1 MPKLL
6 DRYIFIEWLKVF
18 AIAIGVTLGIL
29 ILHDM
34 YGNLGSLINWGA
46 STREILL
53 YYAFLTPTL
62 VPVVLPISLLLS
74 LIYILRSLH
83 RNNEITAMRSAGM
96 NVFRI
101 TRSLW
106 LAGVLLAGLLL
117 WLNAS
122 LIPHCKEQ
130 SRTIYDNAKFEQ
142 EMKKMRLSDVGKIAN
157 MCFNNRKDGR
167 LWFTNSFSRATSRA
181 NGVRVSVLDGK
192 GREVSRVMAREGV
205 YDDVDKC
212 WFFTDGQEITYDPQ
226 THRATKAIGFDKKYY
241 RDFTELPNIM
251 ILSMRRPKDL
261 SLFETKTIID
271 SLDDNTAFESQPYL
285 VRYYSIWA
293 SAFACIIVV
302 AIAIPFSVSGVRT
315 NPMVGVS
322 KTVGLFFLF
331 FVIDSVLGA
340 IGGRGFIPPF
350 WAASIPIIAMF
361 AFALSLYRK
370 AI

>member
-74 LIYILRSLH
+74 LIYILGSLH

-142 EMKKMRLSDVGKIAN
+142 EMKKMRLSDVGKICASTTERTAG
-157 MCFNNRKDGR
+157 CGLQTLSAAPQAAQTACAFQCLTARVGR
-167 LWFTNSFSRATSRA
+167 CPA
-181 NGVRVSVLDGK
+181 
-192 GREVSRVMAREGV
+192 
-205 YDDVDKC
+205 
-212 WFFTDGQEITYDPQ
+212 
-226 THRATKAIGFDKKYY
+226 
-241 RDFTELPNIM
+241 
-251 ILSMRRPKDL
+251 
-261 SLFETKTIID
+261 
-271 SLDDNTAFESQPYL
+271 
-285 VRYYSIWA
+285 
-293 SAFACIIVV
+293 
-302 AIAIPFSVSGVRT
+302 
-315 NPMVGVS
+315 
-322 KTVGLFFLF
+322 
-331 FVIDSVLGA
+331 
-340 IGGRGFIPPF
+340 
-350 WAASIPIIAMF
+350 
-361 AFALSLYRK
+361 
-370 AI
+370 